1 MVYEIVLLTLALELL
16 TIAGRAFFGSN
27 KARFKKNTFKYKVRI
42 HHGYVGAAL
51 VALNVLFPSELLLIT
66 GATLFFSDAIHHFL
80 VLPLWVGRT
89 EFP

>member
-1 MVYEIVLLTLALELL
+1 MLYQIILLTLTVELL
-16 TIAGRAFFGSN
+16 TIAGRALFGSN

-42 HHGYVGAAL
+42 HHGYVGAVF
-51 VALNVLFPSELLLIT
+51 VALNFLFPSDLLFIT